1 MLSSP
6 SAAGRLLIAASLLAF
21 ALTACGRRGPLEP
34 PPNPAAVAAQ
44 KQRDEQ
50 RRERQRGARTEQAPA
65 VEGATAVETKIPPLA
80 QTSRVEGEN
89 PPPDDDEDDNNGL
102 PSIIP
107 APAPKPNTA
116 RKRGYVI
123 PKEPFILDPLL

>member
-34 PPNPAAVAAQ
+34 PPDPAAVAAQ
-44 KQRDEQ
+44 KQRDE
-50 RRERQRGARTEQAPA
+50 RRQRQSGARADQAAPQ
-65 VEGATAVETKIPPLA
+65 GATAVETRIPPAA
-80 QTSRVEGEN
+80 QTSRVEGE
-89 PPPDDDEDDNNGL
+89 PPAPEDDDNEL
-102 PSIIP
+102 PSMMPSI
-107 APAPKPNTA
+107 APKPSTG
-116 RKRGYVI
+116 RKRGFVI